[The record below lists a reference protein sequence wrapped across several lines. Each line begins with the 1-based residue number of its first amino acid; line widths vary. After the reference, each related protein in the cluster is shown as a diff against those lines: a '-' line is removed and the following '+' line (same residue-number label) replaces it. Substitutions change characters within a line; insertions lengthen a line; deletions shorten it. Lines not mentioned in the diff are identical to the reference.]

1 MEVPS
6 FRRCLYRR
14 ERTLRDGVVG
24 GNFIGGVFKDR
35 EMLIVK
41 STLWGTKHN
50 KNQGTKAEIGL

>member
-24 GNFIGGVFKDR
+24 GNFIGGIFKDR

-41 STLWGTKHN
+41 STL
-50 KNQGTKAEIGL
+50 